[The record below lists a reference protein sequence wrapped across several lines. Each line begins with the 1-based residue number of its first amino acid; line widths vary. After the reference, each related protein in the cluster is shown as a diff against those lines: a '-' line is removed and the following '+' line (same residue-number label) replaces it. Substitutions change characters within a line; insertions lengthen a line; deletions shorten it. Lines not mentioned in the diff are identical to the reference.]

1 MSGWRARAS
10 SVYHQTFLTIPNHTA
25 LCYAACR
32 PLAHVV
38 SLVHMLPPL
47 PNLAL
52 LVFGSRVLRGAY
64 VRSDIL
70 LLFFMPVRPLN
81 VVCMV

>member
-10 SVYHQTFLTIPNHTA
+10 SVYHQMFLTIRNHTA
-25 LCYAACR
+25 LCYATCR

-38 SLVHMLPPL
+38 PLVHMLPLL